1 MKKKIISIF
10 VAAAVAASM
19 SVNLFTVSAADT
31 AGNTE
36 VYTSMSENEKQ
47 AFIDEN
53 LDVRLQNLSTL
64 VTLTANRAFDKI
76 AGAVEAALNDGV
88 TPVEIKEA
96 IYHSGAYCGYTRAA
110 EALDAADAALE
121 ALGEDVTYDS
131 RITSAEETRY
141 EDGLAVQ
148 RTLFGPRIGTIT
160 DDMSE
165 NMKLQTRYLS
175 GICFGDFY
183 NRTGLSLY
191 TREFLTFCTTVG
203 NGNCAGQLVG
213 HINGNLSVGH
223 SKDMLRAAVLLN
235 EGYNGEE
242 KTVLA
247 LQMIDSVEG
256 DAAAD
261 PAPERPQ
268 PTETIEFVSALRW
281 IQDNIE
287 QFGGDPDNVT
297 VFGESGGGAK
307 VLALMTSP
315 YAKGLFH
322 KGIVESG
329 ATENMGAKFTDL
341 DVSRAL
347 TENILENLGITPDRV
362 EELQNIPYEEL
373 AAASDRALVTT
384 AEERGIYEAFVNG
397 YFLLWEPVVDGDFL
411 PTGPVLD
418 NGFAENGRDIPLLIG
433 FNLNEWTVF
442 GTAIAIRTRQ

>member
-64 VTLTANRAFDKI
+64 VTLTANRAFDEI

-148 RTLFGPRIGTIT
+148 RTLFGPQIGTIT

-191 TREFLTFCTTVG
+191 TREFLTFCTIVG

-256 DAAAD
+256 DAATD
-261 PAPERPQ
+261 PAPERP
-268 PTETIEFVSALRW
+268 
-281 IQDNIE
+281 
-287 QFGGDPDNVT
+287 
-297 VFGESGGGAK
+297 
-307 VLALMTSP
+307 
-315 YAKGLFH
+315 
-322 KGIVESG
+322 
-329 ATENMGAKFTDL
+329 
-341 DVSRAL
+341 
-347 TENILENLGITPDRV
+347 
-362 EELQNIPYEEL
+362 
-373 AAASDRALVTT
+373 
-384 AEERGIYEAFVNG
+384 
-397 YFLLWEPVVDGDFL
+397 
-411 PTGPVLD
+411 
-418 NGFAENGRDIPLLIG
+418 
-433 FNLNEWTVF
+433 
-442 GTAIAIRTRQ
+442 